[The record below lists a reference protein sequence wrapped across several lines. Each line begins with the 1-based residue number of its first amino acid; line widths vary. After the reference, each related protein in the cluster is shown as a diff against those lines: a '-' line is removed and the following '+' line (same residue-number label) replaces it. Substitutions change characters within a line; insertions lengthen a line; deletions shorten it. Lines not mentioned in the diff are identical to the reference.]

1 MQLLTLM
8 TEKYAII
15 VAGGVG
21 NRAGGSVPKQF
32 RNLCGIPMLWW
43 SVRAFHQENPETKI
57 ILVLNSAYVG
67 LWNELYESLP
77 SEDRSIAVTVTS
89 GGDSRLESVWNGLKC
104 VPDSGGS
111 LVAVHDAARP
121 LITTDIIRRGWEAA
135 SQSGAAVPVAPLV
148 DSIRHISDAG
158 NFSVPRK
165 EYVRV
170 QTPQVFDSESLKRA
184 YDRPFSPDL
193 TDDASVVEAAGYKI
207 TLFDGSD
214 YNLKVTAPN
223 DFAIAETLL
232 NQFQAS
238 PS

>member
-1 MQLLTLM
+1 M
-8 TEKYAII
+8 TDKYAII

-43 SVRAFHQENPETKI
+43 SVRAFHQENPETRI
-57 ILVLNSAYVG
+57 ILVLNSSYVG
-67 LWNELYESLP
+67 LWNELFESL
-77 SEDRSIAVTVTS
+77 SSDDRSIAVTVTS
-89 GGDSRLESVWNGLKC
+89 GGDSRLESVRNGLKC
-104 VPDSGGS
+104 IPDSERS

-121 LITTDIIRRGWEAA
+121 LVTADIIRRGWEAA

-148 DSIRHISDAG
+148 DSIRHITDAG
-158 NFSVPRK
+158 NISVPRK

-170 QTPQVFDSESLKRA
+170 QTPQVFNLELLKQA
-184 YDRPFSPDL
+184 YEKPFSPDL
-193 TDDASVVEAAGYKI
+193 TDDASVVEAAGHKI

-214 YNLKVTAPN
+214 YNLKVTSPS

-232 NQFQAS
+232 KQFQAS
-238 PS
+238 HS